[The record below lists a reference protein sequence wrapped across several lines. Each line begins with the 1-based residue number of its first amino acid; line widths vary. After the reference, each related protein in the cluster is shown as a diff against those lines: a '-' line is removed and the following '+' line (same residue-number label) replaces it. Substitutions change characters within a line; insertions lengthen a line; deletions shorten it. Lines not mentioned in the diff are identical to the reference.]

1 MYLSFRISPNRLY
14 CCADTNGMDGIVAA
28 VVVAVVVPDGVD
40 WKVVFVVDTAA
51 AAADDDD
58 DNGGTNKLYKPLDN
72 AVPNT
77 FIVNAISDGV

>member
-1 MYLSFRISPNRLY
+1 
-14 CCADTNGMDGIVAA
+14 MDGIVAA
-28 VVVAVVVPDGVD
+28 VAAVVVPDGVD

>member
-1 MYLSFRISPNRLY
+1 
-14 CCADTNGMDGIVAA
+14 MDGIVAA
-28 VVVAVVVPDGVD
+28 VAVVVPDGVD

-51 AAADDDD
+51 VAADDD

>member
-1 MYLSFRISPNRLY
+1 
-14 CCADTNGMDGIVAA
+14 MDGIVAA
-28 VVVAVVVPDGVD
+28 VAAVVVPDGVD

-51 AAADDDD
+51 VAADDD

>member
-1 MYLSFRISPNRLY
+1 
-14 CCADTNGMDGIVAA
+14 MDGIIAA
-28 VVVAVVVPDGVD
+28 AAVVVPDGVD